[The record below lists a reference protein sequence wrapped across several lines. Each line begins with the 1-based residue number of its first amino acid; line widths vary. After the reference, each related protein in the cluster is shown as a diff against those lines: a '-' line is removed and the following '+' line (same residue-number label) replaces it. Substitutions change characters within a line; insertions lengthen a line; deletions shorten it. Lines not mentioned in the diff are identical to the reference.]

1 MNPHLPGF
9 AGFVRFVGFTRIVA
23 LALIAFLVA
32 VPSFAQTRNDAGK
45 LIVTVVDP
53 SGGVIPNASVTIV
66 GLEAATKAATAE
78 PVKTTDKGLATFDGL
93 PPGRY
98 SITGEFP
105 GFDLGLLK
113 DIRIKAGENKHVL
126 VLPLRK
132 MSDSVTVGRDPQQ
145 AAADRAST
153 FGTAMTR
160 EQIDALSDDPDEMA
174 RQLQDIAGPDAV
186 LRIDSFEG
194 GRLPPKAQIKSI
206 HITRDAFAAENHY
219 AGGIFIDVITQPG
232 IGPLRGGANMRYHD
246 GAWNGISPLTPNTKA
261 PSMNGNFGGSVGG
274 TLIKEKSN
282 FSVNFNGGQSST
294 TPTLN
299 AALPVGTVTRVLNLE
314 TTSSNRSMYGLL
326 DYAITKDQTLRFQ
339 FSGYRFADRNMGV
352 GNYDLP
358 ERAYSNDSHEYYF
371 RVQEAGP
378 LKRRFFINTHG
389 EFTSSGN
396 DQQSATA
403 APTIRVND
411 AFTSGGAQ
419 VTGGRHAK
427 TLNLQSDLDYV
438 RGRHSFR
445 TGVLMDAGWFHSNDF
460 SNYLGTYTFAS
471 QADFDAGTPTSFTR
485 RVGDPNIQYFNVQFG
500 VYIQDDIRLRKNLTL
515 SPGIRYE
522 VQTHLADYNNVGP
535 RFGVTW
541 APFKS
546 GKTTLRMS
554 AGMFYDWLP
563 ANTYEQ
569 TLRVDGFRQREL
581 NIQDPSYPV
590 PGIVGTTPPTN
601 RYILSGSLNAP
612 RTTRVSAGID
622 QTITPRVRVS
632 ATYAE
637 THGRGLFRALNLNAP
652 VDGVRPDADFANVV
666 EVVSDARSHVRSG
679 SINGSFSFAA
689 PSPTLQA
696 KRFNWRR
703 TSINAGYYMGRSRN
717 NTDGAFA
724 ILPNNTPDTEWGPA
738 PGDIRQRVNL
748 GINTTMLKNFSSF
761 MTFVAG
767 TGTPYSLRTGYDG
780 NGDLIFNDRPVGVG
794 RNTLRQPGQ
803 WTISGNFSYSLSFGK
818 KKVAL
823 PPGISIV
830 SGAGGLVVSQ
840 SGPPPDI
847 ARYRMSIGVY
857 VFNLT
862 NHANY
867 TGYSGVMISPFFG
880 KPQSVQ
886 GMRRVDLTLSFSF

>member
-1 MNPHLPGF
+1 MIPRFGRFDRFRRFDGF
-9 AGFVRFVGFTRIVA
+9 RRFGL
-23 LALIAFLVA
+23 LAIAILLIASSA
-32 VPSFAQTRNDAGK
+32 FAQTRSEAGK

-53 SGGVIPNASVTIV
+53 SGGVIPNANVTVV
-66 GLEAATKAATAE
+66 GLETATKAASVA

-113 DIRIKAGENKHVL
+113 DVRLKAGENKHVL
-126 VLPLRK
+126 VLPLKK
-132 MSDSVTVGRDPQQ
+132 MSDSVTVGRDAQQ
-145 AAADRAST
+145 AAADRTAT

-174 RQLQDIAGPDAV
+174 RQLQDIAGPDAI

-206 HITRDAFAAENHY
+206 HITRDAFAAENHS
-219 AGGIFIDVITQPG
+219 AGNFFIDVITQPG

-246 GAWNGISPLTPNTKA
+246 GAWNGISPLTPTTKT
-261 PSMNGNFGGSVGG
+261 PSMNGNFGGNIGG

-282 FSVNFNGGQSST
+282 FSLSINGGHSNTS
-294 TPTLN
+294 PTLN
-299 AALPVGTVTRVLNLE
+299 AALPAGTVTRVLNLE
-314 TTSSNRSMYGLL
+314 TTTNNRSVYGLL
-326 DYAITKDQTLRFQ
+326 DYAITKDQTLRFMY
-339 FSGYRFADRNMGV
+339 SGFTLAERNLGV

-358 ERAYSNDSHEYYF
+358 ERAYSNDSHDYDF

-389 EFTSSGN
+389 EFLVSGN
-396 DQQSATA
+396 DQRSATA

-419 VTGGRHAK
+419 VSGGRHTK
-427 TLNLQSDLDYV
+427 TINLQSDLDYV
-438 RGRHSFR
+438 RGKHSFR
-445 TGVLMDAGWFHSNDF
+445 TGVLVDSGWFNSNDF

-471 QADFDAGTPTSFTR
+471 QAAYDAGTPRSFTR
-485 RVGDPNIQYFNVQFG
+485 RIGDPNISYFNVQFG
-500 VYIQDDIRLRKNLTL
+500 VYLQDDYRLRKNLTL
-515 SPGIRYE
+515 SPGVRYE
-522 VQTHLADYNNVGP
+522 VQTHLSDYNNVGP

-546 GKTTLRMS
+546 GKTSLRMS

-581 NIQDPSYPV
+581 NIANPSYPD
-590 PGIVGTTPPTN
+590 PGLIGTTPPTN
-601 RYILSGSLNAP
+601 RYLLGPSLTAP

-632 ATYAE
+632 GTFAD
-637 THGRGLFRALNLNAP
+637 THGHGLFRALNLNAP
-652 VDGVRPDADFANVV
+652 VNGARPDPEFANVV
-666 EVVSDARSHVRSG
+666 QVTSDARSHSQSA

-689 PSPTLQA
+689 PSPALQA

-703 TSINAGYYMGRSRN
+703 TSVNAGYYVGRSEN
-717 NTDGAFA
+717 NTDGAFS
-724 ILPNNTPDTEWGPA
+724 ILPFNTPDTEWGPA
-738 PGDIRQRVNL
+738 PGDIRQRLNL
-748 GINTTMLKNFSSF
+748 GINTSMLKNFSSF
-761 MTFVAG
+761 LTFVAG
-767 TGTPYSLRTGYDG
+767 TGSPYSLRTGYDD
-780 NGDLIFNDRPVGVG
+780 NGDLIFNDRPAGVG

-803 WTISGNFSYSLSFGK
+803 WTISGNFSYTLMFGK

-823 PPGISIV
+823 PGIAITST
-830 SGAGGLVVSQ
+830 GGTLVAS
-840 SGPPPDI
+840 SAAPADI
-847 ARYRMSIGVY
+847 NRYRMSINVN

-886 GMRRVDLTLSFSF
+886 GMRRVDLSVSFSF

>member
-1 MNPHLPGF
+1 MI
-9 AGFVRFVGFTRIVA
+9 AGFGKFDGFGKFRRFGMLAIAVLMIVSPA
-23 LALIAFLVA
+23 L
-32 VPSFAQTRNDAGK
+32 AQTRNDAGK

-66 GLEAATKAATAE
+66 GLEAATKAATAA
-78 PVKTTDKGLATFDGL
+78 PVKTNDKGLATFDAL

-145 AAADRAST
+145 AAADRAAT

-206 HITRDAFAAENHY
+206 HITRDAFAAENHF
-219 AGGIFIDVITQPG
+219 AGGIFVDVITQPG
-232 IGPLRGGANMRYHD
+232 IGALRGNANLRYHD
-246 GAWNGISPLTPNTKA
+246 GAWNGISPLTPTTKS
-261 PSMNGNFGGSVGG
+261 PSMNGNFGGGLGG
-274 TLIKEKSN
+274 TLVKEKSN
-282 FSVNFNGGQSST
+282 FSLNLNGGRSYT

-299 AALPVGTVTRVLNLE
+299 AALPVGTVTRVLNLQ
-314 TTSSNRSMYGLL
+314 TTTTNSSAFGLL
-326 DYAITKDQTLRFQ
+326 DYAVTKDQTLRFSYNGFR
-339 FSGYRFADRNMGV
+339 FSERNLGV

-358 ERAYSNDSHEYYF
+358 ERAYSSDSYEHYF
-371 RVQEAGP
+371 RMQEAGP
-378 LKRRFFINTHG
+378 LKRRFFISTRG
-389 EFTSSGN
+389 GFSVVGG

-419 VTGGRHAK
+419 VTGGRHTK
-427 TLNLQSDLDYV
+427 TFTLQSDLDYV
-438 RGRHSFR
+438 RGKHSFR
-445 TGVLMDAGWFHSNDF
+445 MGVLTDGGWYNSNDF

-471 QADFDAGTPTSFTR
+471 QVAYDAGTPTSYTR
-485 RVGDPNIQYFNVQFG
+485 RIGDPNISYFNVQVG
-500 VYIQDDIRLRKNLTL
+500 VYVQDDIRLRKNLTL

-581 NIQDPSYPV
+581 NIENPDYPV
-590 PGIVGTTPPTN
+590 PGVIGTTPPTN
-601 RYILSGSLNAP
+601 RYVLGSSLAAP

-632 ATYAE
+632 GTYAA
-637 THGRGLFRALNLNAP
+637 TRGGSLFRALNQNAP
-652 VDGVRPDADFANVV
+652 INGVRPDEEFANIV
-666 EVVSDARSHVRSG
+666 EVVSDAHSRAQSA

-703 TSINAGYYMGRSRN
+703 TSINAGYYAGKSEN

-724 ILPNNTPDTEWGPA
+724 ILPGNTPNTEWGPA

-748 GINTTMLKNFSSF
+748 GINTSMLKNFSSF
-761 MTFVAG
+761 LSIVAG
-767 TGTPYSLRTGYDG
+767 TGTPYSLRTGYDD
-780 NGDLIFNDRPVGVG
+780 NGDLIFNDRPQGVG

-803 WTISGNFSYSLSFGK
+803 WTVNGNFSYSLSFGK
-818 KKVAL
+818 RKVAL
-823 PPGISIV
+823 PPGISIIS
-830 SGAGGLVVSQ
+830 SGGGLVASAA
-840 SGPPPDI
+840 GPPPDI
-847 ARYRMSIGVY
+847 SRYRVSIGVSI
-857 VFNLT
+857 FNLT

-886 GMRRVDLTLSFSF
+886 GMRRVDLSINLSF

>member
-1 MNPHLPGF
+1 MR
-9 AGFVRFVGFTRIVA
+9 FVRFGGFAVRAAILV
-23 LALIAFLVA
+23 LLVA
-32 VPSFAQTRNDAGK
+32 PAVTAQTRTDTGK

-53 SGGVIPNASVTIV
+53 SGGVIPNARVTVV
-66 GLEAATKAATAE
+66 GLEAATKAATID
-78 PVKTTDKGLATFDGL
+78 PVKTTDRGLATFDGL
-93 PPGRY
+93 PAGRY

-113 DIRIKAGENKHVL
+113 DIRIKSGENKHVL
-126 VLPLRK
+126 VLPLRR
-132 MSDSVTVGRDPQQ
+132 MSDSVTVGRDAQQ
-145 AAADRAST
+145 AAADRTST

-206 HITRDAFAAENHY
+206 HITRDAFAAENHF

-232 IGPLRGGANMRYHD
+232 IGQLRGNANMRYHD
-246 GAWNGISPLTPNTKA
+246 GAWNGISPLTPTTKS
-261 PSMNGNFGGSVGG
+261 PSMNGNFGGGLGG
-274 TLIKEKSN
+274 TLVKEKSN
-282 FSVNFNGGQSST
+282 FSLNINGGQSYT

-299 AALPVGTVTRVLNLE
+299 AALPVGTVTRVLNLQN
-314 TTSSNRSMYGLL
+314 TTTNSSVFGLL
-326 DYAITKDQTLRFQ
+326 DYAMTKDQTLRFSY
-339 FSGYRFADRNMGV
+339 SGFRFKESNLGV

-358 ERAYSNDSHEYYF
+358 ERAYSSDQHEHYF
-371 RVQEAGP
+371 RMQEAGP
-378 LKRRFFINTHG
+378 LKRRFFINTRG
-389 EFTSSGN
+389 GFSVTGT
-396 DQQSATA
+396 DQRSETA

-419 VTGGRHAK
+419 VTGGRHTK
-427 TLNLQSDLDYV
+427 TFTLQSDLDYV
-438 RGRHSFR
+438 RGKHSFR
-445 TGVLMDAGWFHSNDF
+445 MGVLTDGGWYNSNDF
-460 SNYLGTYTFAS
+460 SNYIGTYTFAS
-471 QADFDAGTPTSFTR
+471 QAAYDAGMPTSFTR
-485 RVGDPNIQYFNVQFG
+485 RIGDPNISYFNVQVG
-500 VYIQDDIRLRKNLTL
+500 VYIQDDFRPRKNLTL

-522 VQTHLADYNNVGP
+522 AQTHLTDYNNVGP
-535 RFGVTW
+535 RFGMTW

-546 GKTTLRMS
+546 GKTSLRMS

-581 NIQDPSYPV
+581 NIQNPSYPF
-590 PGIVGTTPPTN
+590 PDLIGTTPPTN
-601 RYILSGSLNAP
+601 RYILGSSLTAP

-632 ATYAE
+632 ATYAD
-637 THGRGLFRALNLNAP
+637 THGHGLFRALNLNAP
-652 VDGVRPDADFANVV
+652 ANGVRPDDEFANVV
-666 EVVSDARSHVRSG
+666 EVVSDARSHAQSVSV
-679 SINGSFSFAA
+679 NGSFSFAA

-703 TSINAGYYMGRSRN
+703 TSVNAGYYAGKSEN
-717 NTDGAFA
+717 DTDGAFG

-738 PGDIRQRVNL
+738 PGDVRHRVNL
-748 GINTTMLKNFSSF
+748 GINTSMLKNFSSF
-761 MTFVAG
+761 LSFVAG
-767 TGTPYSLRTGYDG
+767 TGAPYSIRTGYDD
-780 NGDLIFNDRPVGVG
+780 NGDLIFNDRPVGYG

-803 WTISGNFSYSLSFGK
+803 WTLNGNFSYALSFGK
-818 KKVAL
+818 KKIAL
-823 PPGISIV
+823 PPGISIIS
-830 SGAGGLVVSQ
+830 SGGGLVASAA
-840 SGPPPDI
+840 GPPPDI
-847 ARYRMSIGVY
+847 SRYRMSIGVS

-867 TGYSGVMISPFFG
+867 TGYSGVVISPFFG

-886 GMRRVDLTLSFSF
+886 GMRRVDLSVNFSF